1 MLKSRVLRWLS
12 WTVLAVLL
20 LWGAAWLAVPPL
32 LKWQLETRGSQLLGR
47 ELRVGEVQFAPT
59 TLSLTLRELSLGA
72 APSAPDATP
81 QLQLSLIHISE
92 PTRPY

>member
-1 MLKSRVLRWLS
+1 MVHARLRPALQGRRSVERCVVLKSRALRWLS

-59 TLSLTLRELSLGA
+59 TLSPIIA
-72 APSAPDATP
+72 
-81 QLQLSLIHISE
+81 
-92 PTRPY
+92 